1 MTNPETYAIIRVQI
15 KEVIT
20 MKATSYTI
28 IQVPLSD
35 AAIEYAERYCGFY
48 ENAEF
53 FTTAETV
60 TITHRTTIDPTDTIF
75 WPGNQIF

>member
-15 KEVIT
+15 KEAIT

-48 ENAEF
+48 ENAEYF
-53 FTTAETV
+53 FNTETV